1 MHLETEIMEKILV
14 DLGYNLQDK
23 GRYWQ
28 SNAVYREGDN
38 KSALIIWKDTGMWK
52 DFVAATRY
60 SSFKKLVTLSGAKSP
75 EKVDEY
81 IKKIDSGAEWYFDRP
96 KVHKMEFQE
105 IFSHEEVDSLMP
117 HYSFYNKKGISDD
130 ILKIYKSGLSMSGK
144 MNSRFVFP
152 IFSESGK
159 IIGLSG
165 RHLTWNSNSNI
176 PKWKHLGKKANFVYP
191 AFMPTDST
199 SPFIEAL
206 EARQELLIVEG
217 IGDSLALS
225 QMGYF
230 NHLVLFGLT
239 ISSKQLSFISSQPLK
254 KIYIATNNEKSNRG
268 IIAAVKIFLKLMSFV
283 DISKLEIRLPVRKKD
298 FCEMLESNIPMSEWE
313 NKKVNMVQQIDY
325 ILAIKKE
332 DIELDSKQ
340 RKLLMSYK
348 EQLTN

>member
-1 MHLETEIMEKILV
+1 MHLETETMEKILV

-52 DFVAATRY
+52 DFVASTRY
-60 SSFKKLVTLSGAKSP
+60 SSFKKLVSLSGAKSP

-81 IKKIDSGAEWYFDRP
+81 IKKIDSGTEWYFDRP

-105 IFSHEEVDSLMP
+105 IFSHEEVDSLLP

-130 ILKIYKSGLSMSGK
+130 VLKLFRSGFSMSGK
-144 MNSRFVFP
+144 MSGRMVFP
-152 IFSESGK
+152 VYSEEGK

-165 RHLTWNSNSNI
+165 RHLTWNSNSNLA
-176 PKWKHLGKKANFVYP
+176 KWKTLGRKANFIYP
-191 AFMPTDST
+191 VFMQTDST
-199 SPFIEAL
+199 SPFVEAL

-217 IGDSLALS
+217 VSDCLALA
-225 QMGYF
+225 QMGYY
-230 NHLVLFGLT
+230 NVLALFGLSL
-239 ISSKQLSFISSQPLK
+239 SSKQLSFISSQSLK

-283 DISKLEIRLPVRKKD
+283 DISKLEIRLPVKKKD
-298 FCEMLESNIPMSEWE
+298 FGEMLESNISMSEWE

-325 ILAIKKE
+325 ILSISKE

-340 RKLLMSYK
+340 RKLLISYK

>member
-1 MHLETEIMEKILV
+1 MHLETETMQKILV

-81 IKKIDSGAEWYFDRP
+81 IKKIDSGAGWDFDRP

-130 ILKIYKSGLSMSGK
+130 VLRIFRGGFSMSGK
-144 MNSRFVFP
+144 MSGRFVLP
-152 IFSESGK
+152 IYDENEK
-159 IIGLSG
+159 IIGLTG
-165 RHLTWNSNSNI
+165 RHLTWNPNSNLA
-176 PKWKHLGKKANFVYP
+176 KWKTLGRKASFVYP
-191 AFMPTDST
+191 VFMQTDST

-217 IGDSLALS
+217 ASDCLALA
-225 QMGYF
+225 QMGYY
-230 NHLVLFGLT
+230 NVLALFGLT